1 MYANSS
7 ATPSTTLAKR
17 GDFKTFRNRKEED
30 MEDLLILLLYEGYF
44 IQMISKKFK

>member
-1 MYANSS
+1 MPNSG
-7 ATPSTTLAKR
+7 ATPITTLAKR

-30 MEDLLILLLYEGYF
+30 MEDLLILLYEGYF